1 VPVAVIGPR
10 EATTQQLC
18 ARFWRTAS
26 DCRLAVI
33 CGGRGGTMPVIGLEG
48 GADLGAKA
56 AALKS
61 NVRLVVISTLSRRF

>member
-1 VPVAVIGPR
+1 
-10 EATTQQLC
+10 
-18 ARFWRTAS
+18 
-26 DCRLAVI
+26 
-33 CGGRGGTMPVIGLEG
+33 MPVIGLEG